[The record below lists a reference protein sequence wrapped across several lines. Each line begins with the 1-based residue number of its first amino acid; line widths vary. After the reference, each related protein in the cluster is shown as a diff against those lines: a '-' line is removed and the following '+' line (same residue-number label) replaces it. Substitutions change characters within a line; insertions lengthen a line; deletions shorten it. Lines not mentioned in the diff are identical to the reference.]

1 MWHKSQTL
9 RQPLWLKD
17 IDCTAKILLTTMYS
31 NTTFARTMI
40 QLEETHIRELIY
52 HPFKMDGEETN
63 LNDSIYTYQDP
74 GELET
79 LKKIFLKP
87 FLTNVNTFEFTHAID
102 VKLNVLFELAS
113 SIHKD
118 GDFISTSKQIAR
130 HLQSVSKHPNI
141 KEGDLFIMKFDHIG
155 LHDESYQ
162 GLGIYKIENKENF
175 IETNSLSTENA
186 GLQFK
191 KGIGT
196 KRLDKACLIVFTEEP
211 YTLFVIDNAP
221 IETDY
226 WQNEFIKLSM
236 KNDYVN
242 HTNQFLTLAKTF
254 VTDQIPK
261 DFEVSKADQIDYL
274 NRSVDYFKTHDNFD
288 KAEFEEA
295 VFQDEG
301 LITSFRRFDSAYKQ
315 ENRIDIDDDFT
326 ISAQAVKKQARIFK
340 SVLKLDKNF
349 HIYIHG
355 DRDLIEQGQDSDGRK
370 YYKIYFEHES

>member
-1 MWHKSQTL
+1 LRAHRSEWIEQLPTETL
-9 RQPLWLKD
+9 YP
-17 IDCTAKILLTTMYS
+17 S
-31 NTTFARTMI
+31 RTLQITQRMI
-40 QLEETHIRELIY
+40 QLEETQIRELIY
-52 HPFKMDGEETN
+52 HPFKMDGDESD

-118 GDFISTSKQIAR
+118 SDFISTSKQIAT

-175 IETNSLSTENA
+175 IETNSVSNDNA

-211 YTLFVIDNAP
+211 YTLFIIDNAP

-242 HTNQFLTLAKTF
+242 HTNQFLTMAKTF

>member
-1 MWHKSQTL
+1 
-9 RQPLWLKD
+9 
-17 IDCTAKILLTTMYS
+17 MYS
-31 NTTFARTMI
+31 NTTFALTSFEWIEQLPAETLHSSRTLQIIRRMI
-40 QLEETHIRELIY
+40 QLEETQIRELIY
-52 HPFKMDGEETN
+52 HPFTMNSDESD

-102 VKLNVLFELAS
+102 VKLNVLFDLAS

-118 GDFISTSKQIAR
+118 SDFISTSKQIAR
-130 HLQSVSKHPNI
+130 HLQAVSKHPNI

-175 IETNSLSTENA
+175 IETNSLSNENA

-211 YTLFVIDNAP
+211 YTLFIIDNAP

-226 WQNEFIKLSM
+226 WQNEFIKLGM

-288 KAEFEEA
+288 KAEFEET

-370 YYKIYFEHES
+370 YYKIYFEQES

>member
-1 MWHKSQTL
+1 
-9 RQPLWLKD
+9 
-17 IDCTAKILLTTMYS
+17 
-31 NTTFARTMI
+31 MI

-118 GDFISTSKQIAR
+118 DDFISTSKQIAR

-274 NRSVDYFKTHDNFD
+274 NAHGTSTPLGDINETHAIKAALGDHAKKTVLSSTKSMTGHLLGGAGGIESVFTVLALHHQKVPPTINLHNQDPECDLDYCANTARDLKMEYALKNNFG
-288 KAEFEEA
+288 FGGTNGSL
-295 VFQDEG
+295 V
-301 LITSFRRFDSAYKQ
+301 FRR
-315 ENRIDIDDDFT
+315 
-326 ISAQAVKKQARIFK
+326 V
-340 SVLKLDKNF
+340 
-349 HIYIHG
+349 
-355 DRDLIEQGQDSDGRK
+355 
-370 YYKIYFEHES
+370 

>member
-118 GDFISTSKQIAR
+118 DDFISTSKQIAR

>member
-1 MWHKSQTL
+1 V
-9 RQPLWLKD
+9 
-17 IDCTAKILLTTMYS
+17 S
-31 NTTFARTMI
+31 N
-40 QLEETHIRELIY
+40 
-52 HPFKMDGEETN
+52 D
-63 LNDSIYTYQDP
+63 
-74 GELET
+74 
-79 LKKIFLKP
+79 
-87 FLTNVNTFEFTHAID
+87 
-102 VKLNVLFELAS
+102 
-113 SIHKD
+113 
-118 GDFISTSKQIAR
+118 
-130 HLQSVSKHPNI
+130 
-141 KEGDLFIMKFDHIG
+141 
-155 LHDESYQ
+155 
-162 GLGIYKIENKENF
+162 
-175 IETNSLSTENA
+175 NA

-211 YTLFVIDNAP
+211 YTLFIIDNAP

>member
-1 MWHKSQTL
+1 MWHKSQIL

-17 IDCTAKILLTTMYS
+17 IYCTAKILLTTMYS

>member
-1 MWHKSQTL
+1 MWHKSRTL